1 MTGRADAWIRIGG
14 KLDGVHTWQGN
25 GQVRLRTAD
34 IDEAPLIVA
43 VRNLVPRPEPVPQ
56 NTSST
61 EIDLRIVADHIQLER
76 IHIRGD
82 ALSLEGSGW
91 MNLDREIN
99 LRLYTVVGR
108 DEIRVPLVKAVLAE
122 ASRKLLEIN
131 VVGSLEKPEISSTA
145 LPELD
150 DTLQRILVDLENRRP
165 AVIPAVASPQPGSG
179 EIFR

>member
-1 MTGRADAWIRIGG
+1 MYRCGMHARYAVQCERQGR
-14 KLDGVHTWQGN
+14 
-25 GQVRLRTAD
+25 
-34 IDEAPLIVA
+34 VA
-43 VRNLVPRPEPVPQ
+43 AA
-56 NTSST
+56 
-61 EIDLRIVADHIQLER
+61 IVADHIQLER

-82 ALSLEGSGW
+82 TLSLEGSGW

-108 DEIRVPLVKAVLAE
+108 DEIRVPFIKAVLAE

-131 VVGSLEKPEISSTA
+131 VAGSLEKPEISSTA